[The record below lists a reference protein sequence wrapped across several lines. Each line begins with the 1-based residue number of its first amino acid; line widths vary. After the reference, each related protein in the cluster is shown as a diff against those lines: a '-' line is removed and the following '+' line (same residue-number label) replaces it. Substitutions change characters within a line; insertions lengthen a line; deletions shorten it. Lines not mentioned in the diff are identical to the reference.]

1 MRTGCDLFPLM
12 YLENENGPELRL
24 ALIVPLEGNG
34 FISTVAA
41 VSPFKRSASAG
52 LDRCE
57 KV

>member
-34 FISTVAA
+34 FIST
-41 VSPFKRSASAG
+41 SLPCLLLRSASAG
-52 LDRCE
+52 LDLCE

>member
-1 MRTGCDLFPLM
+1 M